1 MERLLSGELEK
12 LVPSTQMVAHNH
24 LLIPVSEDPTPPLAS
39 EDIPHMHMVHIYIYT
54 WRQANIHA
62 YKIKINESL
71 RRIITSIHCHVF
83 K

>member
-24 LLIPVSEDPTPPLAS
+24 LLIPVSEDPTPSLAS
-39 EDIPHMHMVHIYIYT
+39 EDIPHMHMVHIYIYIHGG
-54 WRQANIHA
+54 RQTFMH
-62 YKIKINESL
+62 IKL
-71 RRIITSIHCHVF
+71 